1 MENVFGIRFICELP
15 AVLPS
20 KTFKAMDVD
29 LTKFLGTEMEYRIHK
44 AGKSMYDSHG
54 FNISAGDFYIEMVT
68 VGSNEM
74 WNADTI
80 EIAIAVINRH
90 IEMKI
95 NGEFI
100 YRDGAVKVEVEDKKI
115 SDEEYEKMIRDL
127 AKNIV
132 GKHI

>member
-1 MENVFGIRFICELP
+1 
-15 AVLPS
+15 
-20 KTFKAMDVD
+20 
-29 LTKFLGTEMEYRIHK
+29 MEYRIHK
-44 AGKSMYDSHG
+44 AAKSMYDSHG

-115 SDEEYEKMIRDL
+115 SDDDYEKMIRDL
-127 AKNIV
+127 AKNII
-132 GKHI
+132 GKHV